1 MSKQAFWGKLGLVVL
16 LIWIISVCGSIV
28 SWSVWPPQPQHINTA
43 PAVQQPSSA
52 PAAIAVPTVLETPCV
67 TVDNRVPQMWA
78 PTVRVRWEDAQAQ
91 AGSMGSG
98 VVFGRIGTY
107 VYVLT
112 ANHVVETPTVQ
123 VKVTPCEDGSVQI
136 ELAPV
141 TLAPQY
147 YIDFGVPGGLR
158 EIAIPANVVITS
170 PKYDLAIIRFDY
182 GTQNFP
188 TAILSG
194 RGEYCP
200 QILDDVWSAGYQ
212 LGRKSLLTQGQLV
225 VERWDILN
233 DGLEFME
240 TTASIMPGSSGG
252 PVFALVN
259 GDYKVIGV
267 QLRWGGAPH
276 LALSLPI
283 KYFWTWYDEAK
294 LAEVLCVP

>member
-1 MSKQAFWGKLGLVVL
+1 MLVVL
-16 LIWIISVCGSIV
+16 SVLIISFSGNILF
-28 SWSVWPPQPQHINTA
+28 WSNLATGPQHITMA
-43 PAVQQPSSA
+43 PEPQQPTSA
-52 PAAIAVPTVLETPCV
+52 PAMVDTPTVPEIQCV
-67 TVDNRVPQMWA
+67 AVDKRVPQMWA

-91 AGSMGSG
+91 AGSLGSG

-112 ANHVVETPTVQ
+112 ANHVVETPTSQ
-123 VKVTPCEDGSVQI
+123 VIITPCEDGSVQVEI
-136 ELAPV
+136 APV

-147 YIDFGVPGGLR
+147 YVDFGVPGGLQ
-158 EIAIPANVVITS
+158 EIAVPAKIVATS

-182 GTQNFP
+182 GTQIFP

-212 LGRKSLLTQGQLV
+212 LGRKAVLTQGQLV

-252 PVFALVN
+252 PVFAMIN

-294 LAEVLCVP
+294 LAEVLCAP

>member
-16 LIWIISVCGSIV
+16 SVLILLFCGSIL
-28 SWSVWPPQPQHINTA
+28 SWSGLATVSQHIDIA

-52 PAAIAVPTVLETPCV
+52 PEVVAAPTVPEIQCV
-67 TVDNRVPQMWA
+67 AVDKRVPQMWA
-78 PTVRVRWEDAQAQ
+78 PTVRVRWEDAKAQ
-91 AGSMGSG
+91 AGSLGSG

-112 ANHVVETPTVQ
+112 ANHVVETPTSQ
-123 VKVTPCEDGSVQI
+123 VIITPCEDGSVQVEI
-136 ELAPV
+136 APV

-147 YIDFGVPGGLR
+147 YVDFGVPGGLQ
-158 EIAIPANVVITS
+158 EIAVPAKIVATS

-182 GTQNFP
+182 GTQIFP

-212 LGRKSLLTQGQLV
+212 LGRKAVLTQGQLV

-252 PVFALVN
+252 PVFAMIN

-294 LAEVLCVP
+294 LAEVLCAP